1 MSAELGPVSHA
12 FPLVPALAVI
22 CAGVLH
28 AIWNALAKAAPDRYA
43 GFALIG
49 IAQAGA
55 GLLMVCLVGTP
66 ARASWPWIAVSIGV
80 HVVYTA
86 LLARSYELGDFN
98 QVYPLARGT
107 GPLIVAFVAATTLGE
122 HLTGPQLAGVAAVCG
137 GLGALAFAGGVSRR
151 QSGAIS
157 AALLTGVSIAGYTLI
172 DGVGVR
178 HAGTAAAYSGWLFF
192 GMGPL
197 VIAWV
202 YLARGTAVWPGIVAQ
217 WRLGIPGGLISVL
230 GYGIVVWAQ
239 TRGAL
244 AAVAALRET
253 GVITGAIIGAVFF
266 HEKMGLPRFAAAGMV
281 VVGVALINVH

>member
-1 MSAELGPVSHA
+1 MNHA
-12 FPLVPALAVI
+12 FPLIPALAVI
-22 CAGVLH
+22 FAGVLH
-28 AIWNALAKAAPDRYA
+28 ATWNAVAKGAPDRYA

-49 IAQAGA
+49 IAQAAA
-55 GLLMVCLVGTP
+55 GLLMVCVCGQP
-66 ARASWPWIAVSIGV
+66 ARASWPWIAASVLV

-86 LLARSYELGDFN
+86 LLARSYDLGDFN

-107 GPLIVAFVAATTLGE
+107 GPLIVAFVAAATLGE
-122 HLTGPQLAGVAAVCG
+122 HLTLPQLAGVAAVCG
-137 GLGALAFAGGVSRR
+137 GLGALAFSGGVSRR
-151 QSGAIS
+151 QTGAIG

-178 HAGTAAAYSGWLFF
+178 HAGTATGYSGWLFF
-192 GMGPL
+192 CMGPL
-197 VIAWV
+197 VVLWV
-202 YLARGTAVWPGIVAQ
+202 YLVRGAGLWPGVAAQ
-217 WRLGIPGGLISVL
+217 WRLGLPGGLISVL

-266 HEKMGLPRFAAAGMV
+266 RERMGLPRFAAAGVV
-281 VVGVALINVH
+281 VVGVALINVR

>member
-1 MSAELGPVSHA
+1 MSHA
-12 FPLVPALAVI
+12 FPLIPALAVI
-22 CAGVLH
+22 FAGVLH
-28 AIWNALAKAAPDRYA
+28 ATWNAVAKAATDRYA

-49 IAQAGA
+49 VGQAGA
-55 GLLMVCLVGTP
+55 GLLLVGLSGTP
-66 ARASWPWIAVSIGV
+66 ARASWPWIATSTGL

-86 LLARSYELGDFN
+86 LLARSYQLGDFN

-107 GPLIVAFVAATTLGE
+107 GPLIVAFVATTALGE
-122 HLTGPQLAGVAAVCG
+122 HLTGPELAGVAAVCG
-137 GLGALAFAGGVSRR
+137 GLGALAFAGGVSRHQAR
-151 QSGAIS
+151 AIG
-157 AALLTGVSIAGYTLI
+157 AALLTGVSIAGYTVV

-178 HAGTAAAYSGWLFF
+178 HAGTATGYSGWIFF

-197 VIAWV
+197 VVAWV
-202 YLARGTAVWPGIVAQ
+202 YLARGATVWPGIVAQ
-217 WRLGIPGGLISVL
+217 WRLGLPGGLISVL

-253 GVITGAIIGAVFF
+253 GVITGAIIGVVFF
-266 HEKMGLPRFAAAGMV
+266 RERMGLPRFVAAGVV